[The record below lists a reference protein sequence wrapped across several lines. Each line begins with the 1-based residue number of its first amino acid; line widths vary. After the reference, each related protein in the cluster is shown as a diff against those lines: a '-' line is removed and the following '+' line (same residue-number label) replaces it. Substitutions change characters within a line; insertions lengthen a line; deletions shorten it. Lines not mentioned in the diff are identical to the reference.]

1 MNAGLTANAASTSS
15 EQPVPT
21 EGIKLHIGGT
31 VKHDGW
37 TILDALPGPIV
48 DYVGNCNDLSFLSDG
63 SCSEVYASHV
73 LEHLGYNGELE
84 ETLKGIHRVLKPGGR
99 LRVSV
104 PDLEMLCRLFLHP
117 SNNGEGRFHVM
128 RMMFGGRMTA
138 YDIHYVG
145 LNFEFLG
152 GYLHKAGFRDIR
164 RVPEFGLF
172 NDTSTQLFRDA
183 PISLNVQAR
192 K

>member
-1 MNAGLTANAASTSS
+1 
-15 EQPVPT
+15 
-21 EGIKLHIGGT
+21 
-31 VKHDGW
+31 
-37 TILDALPGPIV
+37 
-48 DYVGNCNDLSFLSDG
+48 
-63 SCSEVYASHV
+63 
-73 LEHLGYNGELE
+73 
-84 ETLKGIHRVLKPGGR
+84 
-99 LRVSV
+99 
-104 PDLEMLCRLFLHP
+104 
-117 SNNGEGRFHVM
+117 M